1 MSKWLCKKQEVK
13 AITACHGVLITN
25 DHVYNMGVGSICYKF
40 IILRSLLQED
50 LADGWMDRETDE
62 EIDGWIGKQIDR

>member
-25 DHVYNMGVGSICYKF
+25 DVYNMGVGNICYKF